1 MFVHNSLTHV
11 HLSKSHHTRYTSA
24 AKSVIRFGL
33 PLAGYSN
40 AYDRRSEQI
49 DKTESFI
56 KGLTSALFDGGLNG
70 DGITVRAIN
79 GALLEAHFAELLAAD
94 SIWILLAIALVG
106 VFILVHTGAPLL
118 TLFGMLHVI
127 LSFPFSY
134 FFLQLFFDIG
144 AMGVLNFLGIFI
156 ILGETHASHHLL
168 HSSS

>member
-1 MFVHNSLTHV
+1 
-11 HLSKSHHTRYTSA
+11 
-24 AKSVIRFGL
+24 
-33 PLAGYSN
+33 
-40 AYDRRSEQI
+40 
-49 DKTESFI
+49 
-56 KGLTSALFDGGLNG
+56 LNG

-156 ILGETHASHHLL
+156 ILGEAHASHHLDTL
-168 HSSS
+168 NIIMTTTTIHHHHNRRCHYHHPPPLPPSLPLPPSTTTAAATITSADC